1 MDQKMVIVGVGTLL
15 IGMIIGWTLGI
26 SSTQNLVLNITN
38 NSSDQPVDEPSIT
51 QPTQPTGEYLGNETS
66 TPSPDN
72 QIPSPSQDETPP
84 SNTSQES

>member
-51 QPTQPTGEYLGNETS
+51 QPTQPTGEYLGMVCLFHF
-66 TPSPDN
+66 PD
-72 QIPSPSQDETPP
+72 ILPLVVLVV
-84 SNTSQES
+84 